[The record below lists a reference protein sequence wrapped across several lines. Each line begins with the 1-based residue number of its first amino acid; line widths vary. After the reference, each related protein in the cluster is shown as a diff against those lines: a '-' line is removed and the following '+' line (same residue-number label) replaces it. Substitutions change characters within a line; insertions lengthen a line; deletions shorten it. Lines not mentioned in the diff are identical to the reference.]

1 MPISLEIVT
10 PSETVYSEE
19 VDHVV
24 IPTSSGKIDVLPNHV
39 PVLDK
44 LIAGDIKV
52 EKDGITEYLAVGSG
66 FVEVYAEKVS
76 LLTDQAI
83 NANNTEESEIEE
95 AIQRAEKA
103 LTDAKSSN
111 IDQAKIDKLEAAARF
126 AFAQKLAKGKSK

>member
-24 IPTSSGKIDVLPNHV
+24 IPTSSGKIDALPNHV

-83 NANNTEESEIEE
+83 NVNNTEESEIEE

>member
-24 IPTSSGKIDVLPNHV
+24 VPTSSGKIDVLPNHV

-52 EKDGITEYLAVGSG
+52 EKDGIAEYLAVGSG

-83 NANNTEESEIEE
+83 NVNNTEESEIEE

>member
-52 EKDGITEYLAVGSG
+52 EKNGITEYLAVGSG

-83 NANNTEESEIEE
+83 NVKNTEESEIEE
-95 AIQRAEKA
+95 AMERAEKA
-103 LTDAKSSN
+103 LIDAKSSN
-111 IDQAKIDKLEAAARF
+111 IDQAKIDKLEAVARF